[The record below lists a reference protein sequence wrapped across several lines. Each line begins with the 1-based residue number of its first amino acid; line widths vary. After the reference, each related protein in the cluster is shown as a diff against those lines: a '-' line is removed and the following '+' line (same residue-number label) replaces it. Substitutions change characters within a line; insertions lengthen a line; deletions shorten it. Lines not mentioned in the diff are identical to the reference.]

1 MDTYDPDASQ
11 PSGEWLQ
18 IDEGERMELVSSYHR
33 RHRIELPN
41 PQLHAVIHVVVENQ
55 IALGEAVVVKT
66 LTRLQSEGLS
76 RHDALHAIGSIL
88 AENLYAL
95 MREGAGAT
103 DGTYRAYLDRLE
115 GLTVKSWRAG

>member
-1 MDTYDPDASQ
+1 MNTYDPDAFQ

-33 RHRIELPN
+33 RHKIKLPN

-66 LTRLQSEGLS
+66 LTRLQREGLS
-76 RHDALHAIGSIL
+76 RHDALHAIGSVL
-88 AENLYAL
+88 AENLYSL
-95 MREGAGAT
+95 MREDAGAT
-103 DGTYRAYLDRLE
+103 GGTYRAYLDRLE
-115 GLTVKSWRAG
+115 GLTAKSWRAG